1 MDTLDREILSCLE
14 QNSREKASV
23 ISRKI
28 NLSVSA
34 VLERIRKMEQQ
45 GVILGYTVH
54 TDKRAL
60 GLGMQAI
67 MEVGLDHA
75 SFYDDFIEM
84 VGRVPEIAD
93 CYYLNGDFD
102 FLLKLYA
109 RDPEDLEKIHKSIKD
124 FKGNVL
130 IDTNTDLMGMRQM
143 HLEPGRDYV
152 IRFHARLPLR
162 EGNYILNF

>member
-34 VLERIRKMEQQ
+34 VLERIREMEQQ
-45 GVILGYTVH
+45 GIILGYTLH

-67 MEVGLDHA
+67 MEVALDHA
-75 SFYDDFIEM
+75 SHYDDFVGM
-84 VGRVPEIAD
+84 VSRVPEIAD

-102 FLLKLYA
+102 FLIKLYA
-109 RDPEDLEKIHKSIKD
+109 RDPEDMEKIHKSIKD
-124 FKGNVL
+124 FKGVARTRIYTVLRNVK
-130 IDTNTDLMGMRQM
+130 
-143 HLEPGRDYV
+143 E
-152 IRFHARLPLR
+152 
-162 EGNYILNF
+162 E

>member
-1 MDTLDREILSCLE
+1 MDALDREILNCLE
-14 QNSREKASV
+14 ENSREKASV

-45 GVILGYTVH
+45 GIILGYTVH
-54 TDKRAL
+54 TDKRSL

-75 SFYDDFIEM
+75 TYFDDFAAM
-84 VGRVPEIAD
+84 VSRIPEIAD
-93 CYYLNGDFD
+93 CDYRNGDFD

-109 RDPEDLEKIHKSIKD
+109 RDPEDLEKIHNNIKN
-124 FKGNVL
+124 FKGVGRTRIYTVL
-130 IDTNTDLMGMRQM
+130 KNIK
-143 HLEPGRDYV
+143 E
-152 IRFHARLPLR
+152 
-162 EGNYILNF
+162 E

>member
-1 MDTLDREILSCLE
+1 MDNLDREILSCLE
-14 QNSREKASV
+14 ENSREKASV
-23 ISRKI
+23 ISRRI

-45 GVILGYTVH
+45 GIILGYTVH
-54 TDKRAL
+54 TDKRSL

-75 SFYDDFIEM
+75 SYYDDFAVM
-84 VGRVPEIAD
+84 VSRIPEIAD

-109 RDPEDLEKIHKSIKD
+109 RDPEDLEKLHNSIKN
-124 FKGNVL
+124 FKGVARTRIYTVL
-130 IDTNTDLMGMRQM
+130 KNIK
-143 HLEPGRDYV
+143 E
-152 IRFHARLPLR
+152 
-162 EGNYILNF
+162 E